1 MTRSTQD
8 SIPSLAQR
16 LALLC
21 AAVAAAAAFSVDAA
35 HGATAVAAS
44 AAQPS
49 TSPEVTISNFS
60 FQPPLLTVKVGTRVT
75 WTNRDTAPHTVTSTD
90 KRFESSSGMDTND
103 GYSYVFGK
111 AGTYEYFCSLHP
123 MMVGK
128 IVVSEP

>member
-8 SIPSLAQR
+8 SLPSLVQH

-21 AAVAAAAAFSVDAA
+21 AAIAAAAAFAVDAAPGATTVAAAAA
-35 HGATAVAAS
+35 
-44 AAQPS
+44 
-49 TSPEVTISNFS
+49 SPEVTISNFS

-75 WTNRDTAPHTVTSTD
+75 WTNRDTTPHTVTSTD

-103 GYSYVFGK
+103 RYSYVFGK

-128 IVVSEP
+128 IVVSAP

>member
-1 MTRSTQD
+1 MTRSTQHAL
-8 SIPSLAQR
+8 PSLVQR

-21 AAVAAAAAFSVDAA
+21 AALAAAAAFAVDAAPGATTVAAAAAQP
-35 HGATAVAAS
+35 AAS
-44 AAQPS
+44 PD
-49 TSPEVTISNFS
+49 VTISNFS

-75 WTNRDTAPHTVTSTD
+75 WTNRDTTPHTVTSTD

-103 GYSYVFGK
+103 RYSHVFDK

-128 IVVSEP
+128 IVVSAP